1 MPHIQKAIYYASSQV
16 SRIIKPVVNAITNY
30 YCIHVT
36 EDKISIKNC
45 VHKTIRFLKAY
56 PCILINNNLLIE
68 ISVTKIL
75 TRHKTIFIQRLINN
89 LKANSQSILVNNIT
103 LWRRKPQ
110 QGIKSLCI
118 PFI

>member
-1 MPHIQKAIYYASSQV
+1 MPHTQKAIYYATSQV
-16 SRIIKPVVNAITNY
+16 SRILKSVVNAITNY

-45 VHKTIRFLKAY
+45 AHKTIQFLRAR

-75 TRHKTIFIQRLINN
+75 TRHKTIFIQRLINT
-89 LKANSQSILVNNIT
+89 LKANSQSIPVYTII

-110 QGIKSLCI
+110 QGITSLCI